1 MKDIQG
7 LKEKRFQ
14 FIHRLYEISGGDEY
28 YEVNEWDIGK
38 ELNFSKEEID
48 TITQYL
54 LGEGLIR
61 YTQFG
66 GFIAITHEGIV
77 EVENALSEPDQPSH
91 YFPPVNI
98 INIKYMEG
106 SQIQQGTIDSIQKGT
121 FLIENENQLT
131 EFIELLKTKLHEL
144 EISGDDESE
153 IEADVSTIE
162 AQIKSSRPKAG
173 IVKECLLS
181 IKRILEGASGAI
193 IANELLKYLL
203 PLLGG

>member
-7 LKEKRFQ
+7 LREKRFQ

-28 YEVNEWDIGK
+28 YEVNKCDIGK

-66 GFIAITHEGIV
+66 GFIAITHEGVI
-77 EVENALSEPDQPSH
+77 EVEKALSEPDQPSH

-98 INIKYMEG
+98 INIQHMEG
-106 SQIQQGTIDSIQKGT
+106 SQIQQGTIESIQQGT
-121 FLIENENQLT
+121 FEIANQKQLL
-131 EFIELLKTKLHEL
+131 EFIELLKDKLPEL
-144 EISGDDESE
+144 EISVDDKSE
-153 IEADVSTIE
+153 VEADVATIE
-162 AQIKSSRPKAG
+162 AQIKSNRPKSG
-173 IVKECLLS
+173 IIKQSLLS
-181 IKRILEGASGAI
+181 IKRVLEGASGAV
-193 IANELLKYLL
+193 IATGLLKYLL
-203 PLLGG
+203 PLLSG